1 MKRTSLADHPCS
13 IARALDV
20 AGEWWTPLIVRDI
33 AYGVRRFREL
43 QEDLGISANVLADR
57 LDALVAEEVLY
68 THVYQQRPRRSEYR
82 LTEKGAELIPVLLAL
97 LQWGD
102 RWTWPDPG
110 GPARV
115 VHADCDTE
123 VRVEVRCPQCER
135 AVSPYELRARA
146 GKHLPRTPSHGEPG
160 SVSGRRLGR
169 APGGLR
175 LAS

>member
-1 MKRTSLADHPCS
+1 MKRTSLAEHPCS

-20 AGEWWTPLIVRDI
+20 AGEWWTPLIVRDV

-57 LDALVAEEVLY
+57 LDALVADRVLY
-68 THVYQQRPRRSEYR
+68 THVYQQRPLRSEYR
-82 LTEKGAELIPVLLAL
+82 LTEKGVELVPVLLAL

-102 RWTWPDPG
+102 RWTWPDAG
-110 GPARV
+110 GPVRV

-123 VRVEVRCPQCER
+123 VGVEVRCPHCER
-135 AVSPYELRARA
+135 AVPPDELRART
-146 GKHLPRTPSHGEPG
+146 GKPLPRPPGQGEPG
-160 SVSGRRLGR
+160 SVSGRRLGG
-169 APGGLR
+169 APRGLR

>member
-1 MKRTSLADHPCS
+1 MKRTSLARHPCS

-20 AGEWWTPLIVRDI
+20 AGEWWTPLIVRDV

-57 LDALVAEEVLY
+57 LDALVAEGVFY

-102 RWTWPDPG
+102 RWTWAAG
-110 GPARV
+110 GPVRV

-123 VRVEVRCPQCER
+123 VHVEVRCPHCEH
-135 AVSPYELRARA
+135 AVSPDELLARA
-146 GKHLPRTPSHGEPG
+146 GTHLPRPPSQGEPG
-160 SVSGRRLGR
+160 SVSGRRLGGALR
-169 APGGLR
+169 GLP